1 MNLKRPTA
9 LIWDDRLPS
18 ADKEAIAKLNASTD
32 RLDGRRAIEI
42 NVSGPFARSKI
53 AWKFATYQHA
63 LLHRIIA
70 LLDGAAV
77 AWNNRCTLSAILSA
91 RALMETIAAMSH
103 FERAIAVLLKHEDLG
118 GLDAYAKRGTFA
130 SRDPEWLKDFPDTM
144 AINAQ
149 TYVDKFDRR
158 APGFKGHYDL
168 LSERAHPN
176 SLGHN
181 FMFSELDTSDGST
194 SYCDERSP
202 ERNAQMILAALF
214 PLPLVES
221 MMDRLDALIVQVS
234 EVHHRLWPVGGTD
247 PAALPVIGGST
258 K

>member
-1 MNLKRPTA
+1 MNLKCPTD
-9 LIWDDRLPS
+9 LIWDDKLPL
-18 ADKEAIAKLNASTD
+18 ADKEAIATLNASVD

-70 LLDGAAV
+70 LMDGAAV

-91 RALMETIAAMSH
+91 RALMETIGAMSH
-103 FERAIAVLLKHEDLG
+103 FERSIAVLLKDEDLG
-118 GLDAYAKRGTFA
+118 GLDAYAMRGTFA
-130 SRDPEWLKDFPDTM
+130 SRDPEWLKEFPDSE

-149 TYVDKFDRR
+149 TYVDKFDKL
-158 APGFKGHYDL
+158 APGFKRHYDF

-181 FMFSELDTSDGST
+181 FMFSKLDRADGSI
-194 SYCDERSP
+194 SYSDERSP
-202 ERNAQMILAALF
+202 EGNAKLVLAGLF
-214 PLPLVES
+214 VLPLVEC
-221 MMDRLDALIVQVS
+221 MMDRLDTLILQVS
-234 EVHHRLWPVGGTD
+234 EMHHRLWPVGGPSSFEAKPTE
-247 PAALPVIGGST
+247 
-258 K
+258 